1 MDGLFC
7 KAMSRRLLKTP
18 CSCFE
23 SLSTNGIIF
32 ASSSINPFAPSTSK
46 GEWRLLRQSTRKLMW
61 CCLVLLAIAST
72 AAAADGIRVSY
83 ATLSA
88 AYMDHISGMEKGYFR
103 EEGLNI
109 EVIRAPGGVATPG
122 LMSGQFQFSSSA
134 SSALSAAVRGGPV
147 KIVYTNLSRPSYS
160 LVTIKPEITS
170 AKDLVGKKIAI
181 NSFGDTGHLSTIL
194 YLKKMGVNPSSVLF
208 ITVGRNEVRFPAL
221 RSGAIDAAPLVPR
234 DMVALGQQK
243 HTILADLGK
252 DVQLV
257 WNGVSA
263 SSRVLAENPQLV
275 ERFLRGLA
283 KGREFARRYRD
294 ETIAL
299 ISKHDPFP
307 VEAIKVD
314 YEVTKASMTEDGSL
328 PDEVLR
334 QEVATRAELTKAANP
349 PNISAVFYLSIN
361 RKKNTPPKT
370 KSWPTNR

>member
-122 LMSGQFQFSSSA
+122 LMSGQFHFSSSA

-160 LVTIKPEITS
+160 LVAIKPEITA
-170 AKDLVGKKIAI
+170 AKDLAGKKIAI

-221 RSGAIDAAPLVPR
+221 RSGAIDASPLVPR
-234 DMVALGQQK
+234 DMVILKDQK
-243 HTILADLGK
+243 HTVLADLGK
-252 DVQLV
+252 EIQLV
-257 WNGVSA
+257 WNGVAVSNKI
-263 SSRVLAENPQLV
+263 LFENAPLV

-283 KGREFARRYRD
+283 KGREFARRYHD
-294 ETIAL
+294 ETISL
-299 ISKHDPFP
+299 ISKRDPSP
-307 VEAIKVD
+307 IDAVRVD
-314 YEVTKASMTEDGSL
+314 YDVTKASMTEDGSL
-328 PDEVLR
+328 PDDVLR
-334 QEVATRAELTKAANP
+334 DEVATRAELTKVANP
-349 PNISAVFYLSIN
+349 PQISTVFDYTIT
-361 RKKNTPPKT
+361 RKNYAQLKT
-370 KSWPTNR
+370 TGWQPAR